1 MTSNHTPRTP
11 GPSTGQPPAR
21 DAAVS
26 ALVPPSDDI
35 VGQLRSVL
43 GSAVRAPGTVG
54 YENALAKV
62 FFPEA
67 ARRRPACVV
76 APRTADDVATVMRV
90 VTAAGARVT
99 VRGGGLSANCVTDGA
114 VMLDLSEHLD
124 AARPDGDRVAVDG
137 GATMATMLGV
147 LAPAGR
153 AVPIGVVGH
162 TGLGMATRGGIGYL
176 TRSLGLTLDHLVG
189 VELVLPSGD
198 VVHLAERSSGEEG
211 DLWWAV
217 RGCAPAVGVVTSA
230 VFRTHEIGPVWVDRA
245 VVGLDALA
253 TYFRIAPELPRDT
266 TMSAVLG
273 YTALSPDEPV
283 LFLYTA
289 CASRHDSAI
298 RRARS
303 AASAVVAGAGS
314 PPLYRSETSG
324 RYLAGLPEFAIPG
337 AGGAEPDPIRL
348 PQPGDGPRGS
358 FFGKAAFTGPTL
370 DAMVADTLADRIRAA
385 PTRACRIDFQHTG
398 GALADVDDTATAFWG
413 RTSEWSI
420 PLNAIWDD
428 ANDDEACRTW
438 ARDTLQSLA
447 GHSIGVY
454 NVELRPGLPETETE
468 TRAAYGSNLA
478 RLRTL
483 QQRYDTTAVLAPL
496 LP

>member
-1 MTSNHTPRTP
+1 MSSHDIPLLP
-11 GPSTGQPPAR
+11 
-21 DAAVS
+21 
-26 ALVPPSDDI
+26 DI
-35 VGQLRSVL
+35 VGPLRSVL
-43 GSAVRAPGTVG
+43 GSRVRAPGTAG

-76 APRTADDVATVMRV
+76 APRAADDVTAVMRV
-90 VTAAGARVT
+90 AAETGVRVT
-99 VRGGGLSANCVTDGA
+99 VRGGGLSSNCVADGA
-114 VMLDLSEHLD
+114 VMLDLSEYWD
-124 AARPDGDRVAVDG
+124 AARPVGDRVVVAG

-153 AVPIGVVGH
+153 AVPVGVVGH
-162 TGLGMATRGGIGYL
+162 AGLGMATRGGVGYL

-198 VVHLAERSSGEEG
+198 VVRLSERSSGEEA

-217 RGCAPAVGVVTSA
+217 RGSAPCVGVVTSA
-230 VFRTHEIGPVWVDRA
+230 VFRTHEIGSVWVDRA

-253 TYFRIAPELPRDT
+253 TYFRVAPELPRDT

-273 YTALSPDEPV
+273 YTSLSPDEPV
-283 LFLYTA
+283 VFLYTA
-289 CASRHDSAI
+289 CASPHDSAI
-298 RRARS
+298 GRARS
-303 AASAVVAGAGS
+303 AASAVVAGSGS
-314 PPLYRSETSG
+314 SPLHRSETSG
-324 RYLAGLPEFAIPG
+324 RYLAGLPEFAIPA
-337 AGGAEPDPIRL
+337 AGGTEPEPIRL

-370 DAMVADTLADRIRAA
+370 DAAVADALVDRIRAA
-385 PTRACRIDFQHTG
+385 PTKACRIDFQHTG

-413 RTSEWSI
+413 RTAEWSI

-428 ANDDEACRTW
+428 DADADACRMW
-438 ARDTLQSLA
+438 ARDTLQALA
-447 GHSIGVY
+447 SHTVGVY
-454 NVELRPGLPETETE
+454 SVELRPGLPETEAE
-468 TRAAYGSNLA
+468 TRAAYGGNLT
-478 RLRTL
+478 RLRAL
-483 QQRYDTTAVLAPL
+483 RHRYDAMGVLAPL